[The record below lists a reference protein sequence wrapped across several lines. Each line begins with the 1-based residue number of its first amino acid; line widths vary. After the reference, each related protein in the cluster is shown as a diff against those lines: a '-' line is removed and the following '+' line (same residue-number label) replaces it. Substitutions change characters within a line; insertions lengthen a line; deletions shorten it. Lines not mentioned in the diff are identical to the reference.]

1 MLAFRADHIGS
12 LLRPKVLRE
21 AFRKHAGGELAERKL
36 CAARDEC
43 VREVIKLQEDCG
55 LPVITDGEFRRVS
68 SWSAQRGVSP
78 PYVCANVARS
88 APITVD
94 EFRFVKQH
102 TARAASMSRGGL
114 TKLPMCSA

>member
-55 LPVITDGEFRRVS
+55 LPVITHDTQGHETDFT
-68 SWSAQRGVSP
+68 A

-88 APITVD
+88 APITVTS
-94 EFRFVKQH
+94 FASSNS
-102 TARAASMSRGGL
+102 TPSARAASMSRGGL

>member
-12 LLRPKVLRE
+12 LLRPKALRE
-21 AFRKHAGGELAERKL
+21 AFRKHAGGELAEREL
-36 CAARDEC
+36 CAQGHESDFT
-43 VREVIKLQEDCG
+43 G
-55 LPVITDGEFRRVS
+55 
-68 SWSAQRGVSP
+68 

-88 APITVD
+88 VPITVD

-102 TARAASMSRGGL
+102 TARAASMSRGVR